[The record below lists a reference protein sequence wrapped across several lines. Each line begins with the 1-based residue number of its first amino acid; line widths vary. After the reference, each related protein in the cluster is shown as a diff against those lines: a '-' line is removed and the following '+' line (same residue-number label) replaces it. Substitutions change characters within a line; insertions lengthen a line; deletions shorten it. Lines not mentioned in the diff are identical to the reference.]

1 MRWFQATR
9 SASFRASVARSAE
22 CLIEL
27 PCSREISCPS
37 PDNAPASLRSASR
50 YGLGSGEI
58 EPLPIV
64 DVDKSF
70 LQTRLLP
77 TRRKQRRG
85 AGWVRLIRDWQTN
98 RSVAFT
104 AGFVKEQ
111 LTGPLID
118 GGNNSEDGRR

>member
-50 YGLGSGEI
+50 YGLVSGEI

-70 LQTRLLP
+70 LQTRLLLGASNVAALEGCGSSEIG
-77 TRRKQRRG
+77 KQ
-85 AGWVRLIRDWQTN
+85 
-98 RSVAFT
+98 
-104 AGFVKEQ
+104 
-111 LTGPLID
+111 ID
-118 GGNNSEDGRR
+118 LSYLLPAL